1 MRKQRWPLCKLDE
14 LCEISMG
21 KTPSRSTSIYWGDGY
36 PWLSIADMS
45 NTKEVES
52 TKETITKEGAA
63 LFKGRIVPQNT
74 VVFSFKL
81 SIGKVGITK
90 VPMFTNEAIAA
101 FQIRNESLLDTGYL
115 YRALSVVDY
124 SGRTDRAVMGQ
135 TLNKQKLKMLTIPLP
150 PLDEQRRIAA
160 ILDKADAVRRKRKE
174 AIALTEDLLRSA
186 FLEMFGDPVTNP
198 KGWRVQDL
206 DSHLSF
212 VTSGSRGWAKY
223 YAESG
228 DRFIRSLDVRMNYI
242 SDTESAYVNA
252 PSGSEASRA
261 RVESGDVLLTIT
273 GSRIGRVAPV
283 PKNYGVGYISQHVAI
298 LRTEHTILPQYLSF
312 FLSLPSGG
320 QRQIA
325 RMQYGQ
331 TKPGLNLS
339 QIRRFQ
345 IPLPAVRH
353 QKKFEEF
360 WQGHQSTVARQRM
373 LSDEGDGLFNSLL
386 QRAFQGD
393 L

>member
-1 MRKQRWPLCKLDE
+1 MDSEEFR
-14 LCEISMG
+14 
-21 KTPSRSTSIYWGDGY
+21 
-36 PWLSIADMS
+36 
-45 NTKEVES
+45 
-52 TKETITKEGAA
+52 
-63 LFKGRIVPQNT
+63 
-74 VVFSFKL
+74 
-81 SIGKVGITK
+81 
-90 VPMFTNEAIAA
+90 
-101 FQIRNESLLDTGYL
+101 
-115 YRALSVVDY
+115 
-124 SGRTDRAVMGQ
+124 
-135 TLNKQKLKMLTIPLP
+135 LNFIKRFEIPLP
-150 PLDEQRRIAA
+150 PIDEQRRIAA

-198 KGWRVQDL
+198 KGWKVQDL

-261 RVESGDVLLTIT
+261 RIESGDVLLTIT

-320 QRQIA
+320 QRQIE

-345 IPLPAVRH
+345 IPL
-353 QKKFEEF
+353 F
-360 WQGHQSTVARQRM
+360 
-373 LSDEGDGLFNSLL
+373 LL
-386 QRAFQGD
+386 LGIRKNLKNFGKGINP